1 MQLIIMF
8 TVARSLMKRESL
20 QLNDSVS
27 VHLMNLEYVTL
38 VLTDLEDD
46 AIILLLVDQ
55 SQRFRHLCMS
65 GLHKIW
71 SKVNRYTR

>member
-1 MQLIIMF
+1 MVQY
-8 TVARSLMKRESL
+8 TAT
-20 QLNDSVS
+20 NDSVY
-27 VHLMNLEYVTL
+27 VHLMNLDCAYVTL
-38 VLTDLEDD
+38 VLPDLEDD

-55 SQRFRHLCMS
+55 SRRFRHLPMS